1 MNMTTAAN
9 VKPFVERVGRELQRA
24 ERYRIFV
31 SLIVLDLHSMHTNS
45 SGSETADSAK
55 LIDLVIGNTR
65 SVDHAA
71 LVDIGKV
78 AVLLPETPRQG
89 AEVAGRRVAE
99 LIRSKY
105 PALGAESGDYVIPLE
120 MASFPDT
127 AGTRT
132 VQEMLGDIAPVD
144 SNS

>member
-1 MNMTTAAN
+1 MRTVAN
-9 VKPFVERVGRELQRA
+9 LKPFVERVGRELQRA

-31 SLIVLDLHSMHTNS
+31 SLIVLDLKSLHTEPGNN
-45 SGSETADSAK
+45 GSNDSTK

-71 LVDIGKV
+71 VIESGKV

-99 LIRSKY
+99 LIRTNY
-105 PALGAESGDYVIPLE
+105 PKASADSADFVIPLQ
-120 MASFPDT
+120 MASFPDA
-127 AGTRT
+127 AGART
-132 VQEMLGDIAPVD
+132 VHEMLSDILPAE
-144 SNS
+144 SNN

>member
-1 MNMTTAAN
+1 MNMTTTTN
-9 VKPFVERVGRELQRA
+9 VKPFVERVGQELQRA

-31 SLIVLDLHSMHTNS
+31 SLIVFDLNSLRTNS
-45 SGSETADSAK
+45 GGNETADSAK
-55 LIDLVIGNTR
+55 LVDLVAGNTR

-71 LVDIGKV
+71 LVDNGKV

-105 PALGAESGDYVIPLE
+105 PLSDSNSTTVGIPLE
-120 MASFPDT
+120 MASFPDA
-127 AGTRT
+127 AGART
-132 VQEMLGDIAPVD
+132 VEEMLGDFALE
-144 SNS
+144 SNN